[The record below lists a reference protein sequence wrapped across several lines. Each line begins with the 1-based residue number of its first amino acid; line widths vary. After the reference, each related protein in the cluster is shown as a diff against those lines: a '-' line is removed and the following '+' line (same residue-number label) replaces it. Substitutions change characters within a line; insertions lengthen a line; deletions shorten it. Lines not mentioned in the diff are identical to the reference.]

1 MSAELRFPGET
12 HCEVRCSM
20 APDTG
25 FQAFLQ
31 VTGSR
36 GELRADNP
44 LVPHLGNRLRVT
56 SDGGEEVEV
65 VEGQT
70 TYHHQLDAFAA
81 AVIDAEGQPTGGEDG
96 IANMRVIDAVYLAA
110 GMQPR
115 GAGSG

>member
-1 MSAELRFPGET
+1 
-12 HCEVRCSM
+12 M

-31 VTGSR
+31 VAGSR

-44 LVPHLGNRLRVT
+44 LVPHLGHRLRVS
-56 SDGGEEVEV
+56 SDAGEEIETL
-65 VEGQT
+65 EGQT
-70 TYHHQLDAFAA
+70 TYRHQLDAFAA
-81 AVIDAEGQPTGGEDG
+81 AVLDGEPQPTGGEDG

-115 GAGSG
+115 GE